1 MSMAEAQEAVAQ
13 QQAALQA
20 AALHQ
25 AHQAVMEAAQHQV
38 GSIFGAQQN
47 LSICCQLGEST
58 GLP

>member
-25 AHQAVMEAAQHQV
+25 AHQAAMEAAQHQV
-38 GSIFGAQQN
+38 GFGFYILCSMNLPPFAVQQVYRV
-47 LSICCQLGEST
+47 
-58 GLP
+58 